1 VSKIIGIYGGSC
13 AHDACSVYMVD
24 GKIKSVIQEERPRRV
39 KVYKDQYASP
49 ILSLHRIEKEF
60 GIKLKD
66 VDWICTASPMG
77 IDSKFLYEHSV
88 PKEKIF
94 IVNHHES
101 HCYGAYYTSGFNE
114 KTLVASYDAGGLSK
128 SKGYKTTFGRTY
140 LAENGK
146 MSLINSF
153 PMGYTASIPCMYAA
167 VTRYLGWIVH
177 KDEGKVTGLAGHG
190 EYNEEIYKSFE
201 TICWYDKS
209 IKKFVPNSQA
219 ESATGIN
226 HVLNSLIFN
235 KVLNLD
241 DEKSRADLAFNM
253 QYFLENKFIEY
264 LNHMNEL
271 YPEYKKVAL
280 AGGVF
285 ANVKLNQRINELDWI
300 DETYIY
306 PAMNDAGNALGSVL
320 AKAVELGE
328 WKSKRFKH
336 LFYGSKF
343 SQDYIDD
350 IIQGVTMDNKKIK
363 RVKAD
368 MKSVASYL
376 NDGNIIGWFKG
387 RFEFG
392 PRALGARS
400 VLVRPTDA
408 ETHEKL
414 NKRLGRNEVMPF
426 APIVLGE
433 KANEIFVTNNKSHY
447 TAEFMTMC
455 YDTREEW
462 IDKIPAVVHKVDKS
476 ARPQLVFDYNPFY
489 EVLVEYEKLSNI
501 PVLLNTSFNVHGEPI
516 IDGPDQAIKHLVDGV
531 VDYLVMEDFVYYVE

>member
-24 GKIKSVIQEERPRRV
+24 GEIKSIIQEERPRRV

-60 GIKLKD
+60 DVKLKD
-66 VDWICTASPMG
+66 VDWVCTASPMG
-77 IDSKFLYEHSV
+77 IDSQFLYPHSV
-88 PKEKIF
+88 PKEKLF

-101 HCYGAYYTSGFNE
+101 HCTGAYYTSGFNE
-114 KTLVASYDAGGLSK
+114 KTIVFSYDAGGLSK
-128 SKGYKTTFGRTY
+128 SKGYKTTFGHTY
-140 LAENGK
+140 LAENNK
-146 MSLINSF
+146 MTLINTF

-167 VTRYLGWIVH
+167 VTRYLGWLVH

-190 EYNEEIYKSFE
+190 EYRDEIYKSFE

-209 IKKFVPNSQA
+209 MKRFLPNGQA

-226 HVLNSLIFN
+226 QVLNSLIGD
-235 KVLNLD
+235 KIIDVE

-253 QYFLENKFIEY
+253 QYFLENKVCEY
-264 LNHMNEL
+264 LNHLNEL
-271 YPEYKKVAL
+271 YPDYKKIAL

-285 ANVKLNQRINELDWI
+285 ANVKLNQRINELDWV
-300 DETYIY
+300 DETYVY

-320 AKAVELGE
+320 SKAVELGE
-328 WKSKRFKH
+328 WKTQRFEH
-336 LFYGSKF
+336 LFYGTKF

-363 RVKAD
+363 RDKAD
-368 MKSVASYL
+368 MKSVAKYL

-433 KANEIFVTNNKSHY
+433 RANDIFVTNNKSHY

-489 EVLVEYEKLSNI
+489 EVLVEYDKLSDI

-531 VDYLVMEDFVYYVE
+531 VDYLVMEDYVYYVE